1 MPVNEI
7 QQKNRVVFFFITTSF
22 LLTVARG
29 CVLPY
34 IVLYITAVFEKD
46 ITISGVVLTVSSIVG
61 IILSLYSGRLALL
74 RSGYCVL
81 LFLTVGFFV
90 SLMLIPKA
98 GNIIYFT
105 LILISLNLFYSC
117 FEVLLKVF
125 FSNQTIEQDKRRYF
139 SANYLAVNV
148 GWAIGPL
155 IGSLVQKI
163 SMEAIFYSASIISI
177 IPLIFMII
185 NGNILSGLTFRS
197 PEYHQLVDKESIY
210 HGGNLPLIWLTVASF
225 LGAFVYGNPIAY
237 LSQFLIKSYP
247 QETVTH
253 IIALMMLVNAATV
266 MIFQH
271 FTVRLL
277 SNKNLN
283 LSIATGTACFIFG
296 LTLFFY
302 ASDNFVMWCFGMFFF
317 ALGEVIYVPVLFLMT
332 DDLAPPLS
340 RGKYFSVQNLGA
352 AGASLSPLVMG
363 FMFSALSGKY
373 SFVML
378 AAGVLL
384 SCIIIIRV
392 GQARK
397 NAF

>member
-1 MPVNEI
+1 
-7 QQKNRVVFFFITTSF
+7 
-22 LLTVARG
+22 
-29 CVLPY
+29 
-34 IVLYITAVFEKD
+34 
-46 ITISGVVLTVSSIVG
+46 
-61 IILSLYSGRLALL
+61 
-74 RSGYCVL
+74 
-81 LFLTVGFFV
+81 
-90 SLMLIPKA
+90 
-98 GNIIYFT
+98 
-105 LILISLNLFYSC
+105 
-117 FEVLLKVF
+117 
-125 FSNQTIEQDKRRYF
+125 
-139 SANYLAVNV
+139 
-148 GWAIGPL
+148 
-155 IGSLVQKI
+155 
-163 SMEAIFYSASIISI
+163 
-177 IPLIFMII
+177 
-185 NGNILSGLTFRS
+185 
-197 PEYHQLVDKESIY
+197 
-210 HGGNLPLIWLTVASF
+210 
-225 LGAFVYGNPIAY
+225 
-237 LSQFLIKSYP
+237 
-247 QETVTH
+247 
-253 IIALMMLVNAATV
+253 MLVNAATV